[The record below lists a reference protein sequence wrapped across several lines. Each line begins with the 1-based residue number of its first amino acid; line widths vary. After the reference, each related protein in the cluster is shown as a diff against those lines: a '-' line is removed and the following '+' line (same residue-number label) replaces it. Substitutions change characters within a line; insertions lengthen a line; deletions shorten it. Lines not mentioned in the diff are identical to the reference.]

1 MSDEVENVGSMD
13 FSKMKVNDLKKLL
26 KSRGLSIA
34 GVKQDLIERLQSS
47 EAAAEALL
55 EGSEVGED
63 GFDEELDKELD
74 ESALMADEE
83 HTDELTSNKSSDKKE
98 QKENNEESK
107 HNEETPVPSTSP
119 KMTEDTNDSSK
130 KEVDQNGAEEAESQG
145 SKQLKVNLKSQPLI
159 LSEAERRKA
168 RAERFGTTEKNQVV
182 TMARRAERFSL
193 NKSTSK
199 AADSSTSQTKVT
211 STTTNEVLKRR
222 AERFGILSPAEIK
235 RQHLEKLQA
244 RKLRFQQPTVVPPST
259 KSEVTKSSCQSAPA
273 TTTTNGTKVT
283 TSSLSLEERKRLRA
297 ERFKINT

>member
-1 MSDEVENVGSMD
+1 MSDEAENVGSTD

-34 GVKQDLIERLQSS
+34 GVKQDLIDRLQSS

-83 HTDELTSNKSSDKKE
+83 HADVLTSSKTSDQKDPQGDIKE
-98 QKENNEESK
+98 TK
-107 HNEETPVPSTSP
+107 HNEAPVPSASP
-119 KMTEDTNDSSK
+119 KLTDDIKESSNIETES
-130 KEVDQNGAEEAESQG
+130 QNGASEAESQA
-145 SKQLKVNLKSQPLI
+145 SKQ
-159 LSEAERRKA
+159 
-168 RAERFGTTEKNQVV
+168 TTAL
-182 TMARRAERFSL
+182 ARRAERFSL
-193 NKSTSK
+193 TKDSASK
-199 AADSSTSQTKVT
+199 PADSSTGQTKVT

-244 RKLRFQQPTVVPPST
+244 RKMRFQQSSATPS
-259 KSEVTKSSCQSAPA
+259 SATAA
-273 TTTTNGTKVT
+273 TTCQPASSTSNGTKVS
-283 TSSLSLEERKRLRA
+283 TSSLSLQERKRLRA

>member
-1 MSDEVENVGSMD
+1 MSDEAENVGSTD

-34 GVKQDLIERLQSS
+34 GVKQDLIDRLQSS

-83 HTDELTSNKSSDKKE
+83 HADVLTSSKTSDQKDPQGDIKE
-98 QKENNEESK
+98 TK
-107 HNEETPVPSTSP
+107 HNEAPVPSASP
-119 KMTEDTNDSSK
+119 KLTDDIKESSNIETES
-130 KEVDQNGAEEAESQG
+130 QNGASEAESQA
-145 SKQLKVNLKSQPLI
+145 SKQLKVNLKSQPLA
-159 LSEAERRKA
+159 LSEAQRRKA
-168 RAERFGTTEKNQVV
+168 RAERFGTAQKNQ
-182 TMARRAERFSL
+182 TTALARRAERFSL
-193 NKSTSK
+193 TKDSASK
-199 AADSSTSQTKVT
+199 PADSSTGQTKVT

-244 RKLRFQQPTVVPPST
+244 RKMRFQQSSATPS
-259 KSEVTKSSCQSAPA
+259 SATAA
-273 TTTTNGTKVT
+273 TTCQPASSTSNGTKVS
-283 TSSLSLEERKRLRA
+283 TSSLSLQERKRLRA